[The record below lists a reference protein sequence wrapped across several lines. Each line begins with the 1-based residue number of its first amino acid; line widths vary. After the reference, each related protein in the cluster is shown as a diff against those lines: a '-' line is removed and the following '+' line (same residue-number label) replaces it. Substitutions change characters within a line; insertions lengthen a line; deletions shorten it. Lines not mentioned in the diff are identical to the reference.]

1 MIKYFSTVADQTQK
15 YEALRAAMDRNN
27 VVSGPRNDYIPAK
40 PLDLNAMTIPT
51 EVPDTSK
58 TEDLSETP
66 EVNSASATLDDYCT
80 LIQGLLTE
88 VEAKNYSIRDDM
100 RCRIRDDV
108 IHTHKREMRLL
119 RAVHGHAE
127 LKEKMREKSLRLAEM
142 ADEEVEE
149 GEKSQKDQRVQSLS
163 GTPSDAFGDSGPQNL
178 DLKENGSF
186 QDDITR
192 EHVGKVQQLPEN
204 GGIIIVEQPCAS
216 TFSQPVSIFLVNQ
229 QDPWSPCNLK
239 KTEKRGWFPSWVYRA
254 SRLELDG
261 MLPSNPLGSYTQNN
275 HMPRLRFLRS
285 GTSMLVTDDSWVAD
299 TIASSE
305 DLAALTDSTDT
316 ETYVSAQ
323 SEIDERA
330 LDFQRLCLAEGE
342 KEGPLVEEYSEPAA
356 KDRER
361 LGLADSTA
369 WINSS

>member
-1 MIKYFSTVADQTQK
+1 MIEHLSTFADQAQR
-15 YEALRAAMDRNN
+15 YEALKAAMDRNN
-27 VVSGPRNDYIPAK
+27 IASDPHNDYMPAK

-51 EVPDTSK
+51 EVPNTSK
-58 TEDLSETP
+58 TKDLSETP
-66 EVNSASATLDDYCT
+66 EINSASATLDDYCT

-88 VEAKNYSIRDDM
+88 VEAKDYSITDNM

-108 IHTHKREMRLL
+108 IHTHKRETRLL

-142 ADEEVEE
+142 AEEEVEE
-149 GEKSQKDQRVQSLS
+149 GEQSQKEQRVQSFS
-163 GTPSDAFGDSGPQNL
+163 GTPLDAFGDSGPQNL
-178 DLKENGSF
+178 DLKESVSF
-186 QDDITR
+186 QDDIAR
-192 EHVGKVQQLPEN
+192 EHVGEVQSLPEN
-204 GGIIIVEQPCAS
+204 GPITMVEQPCAS
-216 TFSQPVSIFLVNQ
+216 TFSRPILIFLDSQ
-229 QDPWSPCNLK
+229 QDPWSPYNLRN
-239 KTEKRGWFPSWVYRA
+239 TERGGWFSSFVSRV
-254 SRLELDG
+254 SRLGLDE
-261 MLPSNPLGSYTQNN
+261 MFPSNPLKSYTQNT
-275 HMPRLRFLRS
+275 HMPQLPFLRS
-285 GTSMLVTDDSWVAD
+285 GTPILVTDGSWVAD

-342 KEGPLVEEYSEPAA
+342 KEGPLVEEYSETAA